1 MPTIVEEGEYKFIVH
16 THELPYEPPHVHVR
30 FGGEEVRINLDSG
43 VFMEPP
49 PGGRRGNIMGIYE
62 RNVATIR
69 KEWDR
74 IHQSQ

>member
-43 VFMEPP
+43 RFMDSPP
-49 PGGRRGNIMGIYE
+49 AGRRGDIMDIYE
-62 RNVATIR
+62 RNAAAIR
-69 KEWDR
+69 EEWDR